1 MAVDSRDKRMSMI
14 NIGACD
20 LMMGNPV
27 NGVSATDRAM
37 LLNLYGGI
45 TLSSAGSFVPY
56 YYLVLLT
63 GGDK

>member
-1 MAVDSRDKRMSMI
+1 
-14 NIGACD
+14 
-20 LMMGNPV
+20 
-27 NGVSATDRAM
+27 M

-56 YYLVLLT
+56 YYLVLLA